1 MGTWT
6 VARDSMKR
14 HYPQKSEMGS
24 NSKTAF
30 NDSCLNQDKA
40 TFNPKNAVHLIIIY
54 NLDVCSRFKYEV

>member
-1 MGTWT
+1 
-6 VARDSMKR
+6 MKR